1 MGSDLDKLIEFA
13 PIIIVLLVFIWKNNI
28 FISPE
33 TLEKKHR
40 EIIEEVSQ
48 KFVELNAYKT
58 FQDNINN
65 SLERLTNGIDELKN
79 FLMKGHKDD

>member
-1 MGSDLDKLIEFA
+1 MGNDLDKLIEFA

-28 FISPE
+28 FVGPD

-79 FLMKGHKDD
+79 FLMKGHNND

>member
-28 FISPE
+28 FVSPE